1 MIVETKEGTLRIS
14 WNHYPTEKFPSIST
28 VCTISYL
35 EDIPFDPPFE
45 GATGIAMTS
54 KKDNYNYN
62 KGRKLS
68 LERAL
73 QFLYPNTIEEYK
85 EKRKFIW
92 EKYFEMRHEKY

>member
-1 MIVETKEGTLRIS
+1 MIVETKEGPLRIS
-14 WNHYPTEKFPSIST
+14 WNHYPTEKFPNIST

-35 EDIPFDPPFE
+35 EKSSHIPSE
-45 GATGIAMTS
+45 GVTGIAMTS